1 MLKANRNRQKFVSQ
15 IPSSI
20 YLAIAVLIFAA
31 SSSVTRKIV
40 EIGQTNLI
48 DGRNPIS
55 LCNVLFVGNLCA
67 LAFMIIIFHP
77 DWKLKKLKAISRK
90 NWILLTIT
98 GILSGAIATALIF
111 TALGQTNITNI
122 VLIGR
127 IEPILTLLLSFLL
140 FGSQVNLW
148 TMTGS
153 IVSLAGVAAT
163 IFFGSSGQMMNL
175 GEYQFG
181 FGEICVA
188 IAAIINSISSVIGKQ
203 QL

>member
-1 MLKANRNRQKFVSQ
+1 MIKTNRNQQKFFSQ
-15 IPSSI
+15 VPSSI

-40 EIGQTNLI
+40 EIGQTHLI

-67 LAFMIIIFHP
+67 LGLMILIFHA

-98 GILSGAIATALIF
+98 GILSGAIAPALIF

-122 VLIGR
+122 VFLQAFGQRAKLQINLNK
-127 IEPILTLLLSFLL
+127 IL
-140 FGSQVNLW
+140 
-148 TMTGS
+148 
-153 IVSLAGVAAT
+153 
-163 IFFGSSGQMMNL
+163 
-175 GEYQFG
+175 
-181 FGEICVA
+181 
-188 IAAIINSISSVIGKQ
+188 
-203 QL
+203 